1 MSKAIRF
8 SSAAVGMILLA
19 GLAYYQTHPDP
30 ARGQEG
36 ILTGTA
42 LPEPVQ
48 AQDSEEPASDS
59 STQSTCGDSQDTDN
73 PSESDCTTNPSSPG
87 TY

>member
-8 SSAAVGMILLA
+8 SSAAVGMVLLA

-42 LPEPVQ
+42 LPEPSQ
-48 AQDSEEPASDS
+48 AQDSEEPAQDN
-59 STQSTCGDSQDTDN
+59 STQTTCSDSQDTDT
-73 PSESDCTTNPSSPG
+73 PPDSDCTTKLSSTG